1 MIIRTTNQ
9 FDKALMVSL
18 TAHGGRLDKAG
29 RPYIL
34 HPLRV
39 AAKFP
44 GNEAWAVIALLHDV
58 VGDTFD
64 TYGQVT
70 LPDIQAEF
78 GDYIATRVGALTRRK
93 PGMLYRSFEL
103 DGPGVVEWKIATERE
118 VYLRDYIP
126 RVCQFSASR
135 EIKIEDLYD
144 NLDPGHFLSLRTEGE
159 QGRDQQ
165 YCRALEILLASAMM
179 TRPES
184 LDLRDPASRLALSK
198 KSCSCSML
206 SVK

>member
-1 MIIRTTNQ
+1 MIIGTTSQ

-18 TAHGGRLDKAG
+18 TAHAGRLDKAG

-39 AAKFP
+39 AARFP
-44 GNEAWAVIALLHDV
+44 GNEASAVIALLHDV
-58 VGDTFD
+58 VEDTFD
-64 TYGQVT
+64 TYRQII
-70 LPDIQAEF
+70 LPDIEAEF
-78 GDYIATRVGALTRRK
+78 GEYIATRVGALTRRR
-93 PGMLYRSFEL
+93 PGMLYRS
-103 DGPGVVEWKIATERE
+103 VESGTVGWKTASEQE

-144 NLDPGHFLSLRTEGE
+144 NLDPERRCSLRTEE
-159 QGRDQQ
+159 GRSRDH
-165 YCRALEILLASAMM
+165 RALEILLASLTM

-184 LDLRDPASRLALSK
+184 LDLRDPASRLALSEESYSGSTLAVGK
-198 KSCSCSML
+198 
-206 SVK
+206 